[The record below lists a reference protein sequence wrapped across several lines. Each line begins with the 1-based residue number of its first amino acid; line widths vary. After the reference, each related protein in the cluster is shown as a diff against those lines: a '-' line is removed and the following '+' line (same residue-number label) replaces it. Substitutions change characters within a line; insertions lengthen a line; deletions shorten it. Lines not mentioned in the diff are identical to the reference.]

1 MDNLNNFLGIRHT
14 DKFDLGYVDLFYN
27 DLFSRRKETVSS
39 VLEIGVDHGQ
49 SILLWRDF
57 FMNAKI
63 YGVDID
69 PAPAAIVAEPNRIA
83 HYQLDAYSQNGV
95 SYLQQLQFNGYD
107 IIIDDGPHT
116 LESMIFFL
124 KNYINL
130 LAPKGILVLEDIIDT
145 TWTPY
150 LFSLIDPKIGKI
162 SRIDTRG
169 KQKRPDLLDLWKNG
183 LEVIIVEKF

>member
-95 SYLQQLQFNGYD
+95 SCLQQLQFNGYD
-107 IIIDDGPHT
+107 LIIDDGPHT

-124 KNYINL
+124 KKKLY
-130 LAPKGILVLEDIIDT
+130 LV
-145 TWTPY
+145 
-150 LFSLIDPKIGKI
+150 
-162 SRIDTRG
+162 
-169 KQKRPDLLDLWKNG
+169 
-183 LEVIIVEKF
+183 